1 MSVKRGRGVKMLIN
15 VDGRSTIF
23 LFNPK
28 NIISLI
34 CRPLLGIKT
43 ICLYINFEE
52 FNCKF
57 SF

>member
-1 MSVKRGRGVKMLIN
+1 MLIN
-15 VDGRSTIF
+15 VDSRSTIF

-43 ICLYINFEE
+43 NRLYINFEE

>member
-1 MSVKRGRGVKMLIN
+1 MSVKKGEGVKMLIN

-43 ICLYINFEE
+43 NCLYINFEE